1 MRNKAI
7 PSQSKK
13 EKLKS
18 LIGKIKV
25 QIVLDQLKI
34 KVVVVHVGLSRLQ
47 VCWPIDFAYI
57 LKVKSR
63 LAFLL
68 KK

>member
-7 PSQSKK
+7 LSQSKK

-25 QIVLDQLKI
+25 QIVLDRLKI
-34 KVVVVHVGLSRLQ
+34 KVVVVRVGLFLLQ

-57 LKVKSR
+57 LKVQSR